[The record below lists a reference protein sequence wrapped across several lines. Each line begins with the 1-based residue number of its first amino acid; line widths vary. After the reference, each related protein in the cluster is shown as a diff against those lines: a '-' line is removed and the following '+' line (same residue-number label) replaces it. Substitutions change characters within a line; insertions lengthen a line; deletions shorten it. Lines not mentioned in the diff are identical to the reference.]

1 LQLNRFFLV
10 VVKEFRHVVRNRR
23 VLLISLLMPAFVMML
38 VGYAFSG
45 DIKHVPLAIVDED
58 GTPSSRA
65 LADLLRSTDTFRVAY
80 TAVDRNQAEAFVRS
94 GKVKAAMIIPDGFE
108 KDIKMGRA
116 TVYLILDGSD
126 PVIAGMA
133 GPALEAMAQEFHA
146 GIRVNIS
153 PIILF
158 NPSLRYVDFL
168 APSIVGLII
177 QFLPTFLMSISLAGE
192 KERGTIE
199 QLVVTPIS
207 GSEILFGKMVAYVVI
222 GVVEA
227 GLALGIAMGLFGVV
241 MRGSILLVALFLL
254 VFTVAS
260 VSVGTLS
267 SVFAKN
273 QVQAIQQIIPIIYV
287 SIFMSGVFYPL
298 ESMPSFLQPVSYM
311 IPLTYMNHA
320 LRGLVTKGTGLEVV
334 LPDFIAL
341 GIYTCAVMALA
352 ILMFKKKLE

>member
-1 LQLNRFFLV
+1 LQLTRFLLV

-23 VLLISLLMPAFVMML
+23 VLMISLLMPVFVMLL

-58 GTPSSRA
+58 KTLSSRA
-65 LADLLRSTDTFRVAY
+65 LTDLVQSTDTFHVAY
-80 TAVDRNQAEAFVRS
+80 TGLDRSQADAFVRS
-94 GKVKAAMIIPDGFE
+94 GKVKAAIIIPDGFE
-108 KDIKMGRA
+108 TDIKMGRA

-133 GPALEAMAQEFHA
+133 GPALEAMVETFHA
-146 GIRVNIS
+146 GIKVDIS
-153 PIILF
+153 PIVLF

-227 GLALGIAMGLFGVV
+227 GVALGIAMDLFGVV
-241 MRGSILLVALFLL
+241 IRGNILLVALFLL
-254 VFTVAS
+254 VFTIAS

-273 QVQAIQQIIPIIYV
+273 QVQAIQQIIPIVYV

-298 ESMPSFLQPVSYM
+298 ESMPAFLQPVAYL

-320 LRGLVTKGTGLEVV
+320 LRGLVTKGTGLDVV
-334 LPDFIAL
+334 LRDFVAL
-341 GIYTCAVMALA
+341 GIYACAVMALA
-352 ILMFKKKLE
+352 IVLFKKKLE